1 MNLEVDQISKQF
13 GPVKANDG
21 ITLSIPPGSLHA
33 VLGENGAGKST
44 LMKILSGFQD
54 ADHGT
59 VHFGGVSVPLGDPKG
74 AIATGIGMLHQDPL
88 VALPFSALENF
99 ILGTSFSRA
108 EGRSK
113 LKETATRLGFELDPD
128 RTTRDMS
135 VGERQQLEIVRL
147 LSLGVRVLILDEP
160 TSGISTG
167 QREKLF
173 EALRTLAD
181 EGLIVLFVSH
191 KLEEVLDLCKSV
203 TVIRAGRVVAEEDL
217 PTPISRLVEMMFGE
231 IVVTSTPTPV
241 DGGDVKLV
249 LKDLKA
255 HEGRQTIAGAAFSV
269 RAGEVLG
276 IAGLAGS
283 GQRPLLR
290 ALSGHASA
298 QQGSIVVNGHE
309 LARSHQRAFLRA
321 GIHYLPAGRLEEGLF
336 TDLTITE
343 HLELALG
350 SRKVDWDT
358 AQQRSQQAIDRLSIK
373 GRPTSSVDG
382 LSGGNQQRVLLAM
395 MPDHVEVLLM
405 EHPTR
410 GLDVESADLV
420 WTQIMERRQHG
431 TAIIF
436 VSADLDELVTWSDRI
451 AVCFNGQIIDT
462 VDADTIDANRLGSLI
477 GGQAVA

>member
-203 TVIRAGRVVAEEDL
+203 TVIRAGRVVAEEKL

-255 HEGRQTIAGAAFSV
+255 HEGRQTIAGAAFTV

-358 AQQRSQQAIDRLSIK
+358 AQHRSQQAIDRLSIK

-410 GLDVESADLV
+410 GLDVESADVV

>member
-1 MNLEVDQISKQF
+1 
-13 GPVKANDG
+13 
-21 ITLSIPPGSLHA
+21 
-33 VLGENGAGKST
+33 
-44 LMKILSGFQD
+44 
-54 ADHGT
+54 
-59 VHFGGVSVPLGDPKG
+59 
-74 AIATGIGMLHQDPL
+74 
-88 VALPFSALENF
+88 
-99 ILGTSFSRA
+99 
-108 EGRSK
+108 
-113 LKETATRLGFELDPD
+113 
-128 RTTRDMS
+128 MS

>member
-231 IVVTSTPTPV
+231 IVVTSTPTTV